1 MVFRSCAATALRK
14 REIKPSKSTSVASW
28 VGFTFAGF
36 FSWAVVFLGGVLQPP
51 AARPNNNRTK
61 ARNLTPAFIGG
72 TFVIFSREW
81 QVHHYERS
89 QMEGAAPAS
98 RSSSTVILSGT
109 GRTRGGEAV
118 GPTPKAFGVAAW
130 EVRFLA

>member
-1 MVFRSCAATALRK
+1 MVFISCAATALRK

-36 FSWAVVFLGGVLQPP
+36 FSWAAVFLGGVLQPS

-72 TFVIFSREW
+72 TFVSFSQECP
-81 QVHHYERS
+81 VYHYERS
-89 QMEGAAPAS
+89 KMEGALRQS
-98 RSSSTVILSGT
+98 E
-109 GRTRGGEAV
+109 EA
-118 GPTPKAFGVAAW
+118 A
-130 EVRFLA
+130 E